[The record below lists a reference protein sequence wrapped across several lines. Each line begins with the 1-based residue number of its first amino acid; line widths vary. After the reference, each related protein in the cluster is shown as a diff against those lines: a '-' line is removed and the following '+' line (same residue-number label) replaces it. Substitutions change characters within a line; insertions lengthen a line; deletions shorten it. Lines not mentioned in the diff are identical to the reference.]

1 MTTPAPIDVQ
11 PERGRDLAAIEG
23 TLVVFADGEGKLGPA
38 AAALDAAAGGALG
51 RAVADPEFKAK
62 PGTVRGLR
70 YPAGVVAKTVILA
83 CLGAGPDR
91 AAARKTGGAIAKALG
106 KGGVTLCTSDA
117 AADKLV
123 AELVWALALRLYDF
137 RDYKTADD
145 ENGDNDGDSGGDS
158 GGARTITVLTR
169 RPAALRKLSAPFAAL
184 AEGIFFTRDLVNEP
198 ANRLTT
204 DEFAARLTALTAL
217 GIEVEVLG
225 EEALAKLGARALLA
239 VGQGSPSESRIVVMK
254 WLGGA
259 KREAPLALV
268 GKGVVFDTGG
278 ISIKGAGGMEE
289 MTMDMGGA
297 GVVAGVMRTLAL
309 RQAKANVIGV
319 VGLVENM
326 PDGLAQRPGDIV
338 KSMKGDTIEVINTDA
353 EGRMV
358 LCDALW
364 YAQQTFKPRAVI
376 DLATLTGAIVVALG
390 HHRAGYF
397 ANDDKLA
404 DEFGAAAAA
413 VGDEA
418 WRMPLGKPYAKQ
430 LKSRL
435 ADLKNTG
442 GRAAGAITAAEFL
455 HRFIEDGMPWIHIDI
470 AGVTLASAATELA
483 PKGATGWGVA
493 ALDELIRTTLE
504 G

>member
-1 MTTPAPIDVQ
+1 MTTPAPIDFQ

-38 AAALDAAAGGALG
+38 AAALDEATGGALG

-62 PGTVRGLR
+62 AGTVGRFR
-70 YPAGVVAKTVILA
+70 YPAGVAAGSVILA
-83 CLGAGPDR
+83 CLGDEPDR

-106 KGGVTLCTSDA
+106 KGDVTICTSGA
-117 AADKLV
+117 TSDKLT
-123 AELVWALALRLYDF
+123 AELVWAVALRLYDF
-137 RDYKTADD
+137 RDYKTADED
-145 ENGDNDGDSGGDS
+145 DTNSGGDP
-158 GGARTITVLTR
+158 GERTITVLAQ

-204 DEFAARLTALTAL
+204 DEFAARLTAMTEL
-217 GIEVEVLG
+217 GIEVEILG
-225 EEALAKLGARALLA
+225 EAELEKLGARALLA
-239 VGQGSPSESRIVVMK
+239 VGQGSPSETRIVVMK
-254 WLGGA
+254 WMGS
-259 KREAPLALV
+259 RRRQAPLALV

-278 ISIKGAGGMEE
+278 ISIKSAGGMEE

-309 RQAKANVIGV
+309 RQAPTNVIGV

-338 KSMKGDTIEVINTDA
+338 RSMKGDTIEVINTDA
-353 EGRMV
+353 EGRLV

-364 YAQQTFKPRAVI
+364 YTQATFEPRAVI
-376 DLATLTGAIVVALG
+376 DLATLTGAVIVALG

-397 ANDDKLA
+397 SNDDALA
-404 DEFGAAAAA
+404 AEFGAAAIA
-413 VGDEA
+413 VGDDA
-418 WRMPLGKPYAKQ
+418 WRMPLGKPYADQ

-442 GRAAGAITAAEFL
+442 GRAAGSITAAEFL
-455 HRFIEDGMPWIHIDI
+455 HRFVADGMPWIHIDI
-470 AGVTLASAATELA
+470 AGVTLASSGTDLA

-493 ALDELIRTTLE
+493 ALDQLIRAKLE
-504 G
+504 

>member
-1 MTTPAPIDVQ
+1 MTNLAPIDLQ
-11 PERGRDLAAIEG
+11 PERGRDLTAIEG

-38 AAALDAAAGGALG
+38 AAALDEVVGGALG
-51 RAVADPEFKAK
+51 RTVADPKFKAK
-62 PGTVRGLR
+62 AGTVRSLS
-70 YPAGVVAKTVILA
+70 YPAGVAAKTLILA
-83 CLGAGPDR
+83 CLGEAPDR
-91 AAARKTGGAIAKALG
+91 AAARKTGGAIARALG
-106 KGGVTLCTSDA
+106 KGEITICTSGCARGA
-117 AADKLV
+117 AGDKLV
-123 AELVWALALRLYDF
+123 AELVWAVALRLYDF
-137 RDYKTADD
+137 RDYKTTDD
-145 ENGDNDGDSGGDS
+145 ENGDSGE
-158 GGARTITVLTR
+158 RTITVLAQ
-169 RPAALRKLSAPFAAL
+169 RPAALKKLSAPFAAL
-184 AEGIFFTRDLVNEP
+184 AEGIVFTRDLVNEP

-204 DEFAARLTALTAL
+204 DEFAARLAAMTEL

-225 EEALAKLGARALLA
+225 EAALEKLGARALLA
-239 VGQGSPSESRIVVMK
+239 VGQGSRSETRIVVMK
-254 WLGGA
+254 WMGGR
-259 KREAPLALV
+259 KNQAPLALV

-278 ISIKGAGGMEE
+278 ISIKPAGGMED

-297 GVVAGVMRTLAL
+297 GVVSGVMRTLAL
-309 RQAKANVIGV
+309 RQARANVIGV

-353 EGRMV
+353 EGRLV

-364 YAQQTFKPRAVI
+364 FTQQTFKPRAVI

-397 ANDDKLA
+397 SNDDALA
-404 DEFGAAAAA
+404 AEFGAAAEA
-413 VGDEA
+413 VGDDA
-418 WRMPLGKPYAKQ
+418 WRMPLGKPYADQ

-442 GRAAGAITAAEFL
+442 GRSAGSITAAEFL
-455 HRFIEDGMPWIHIDI
+455 HRFVEDGMPWIHIDI
-470 AGVTLASAATELA
+470 AGVTLASAATDLA

-493 ALDELIRTTLE
+493 ALNELIRSKLE

>member
-1 MTTPAPIDVQ
+1 MTTPAPIDFQ

-23 TLVVFADGEGKLGPA
+23 TLVVFADGAGKLGPA
-38 AAALDAAAGGALG
+38 AAALDKAAGGALG
-51 RAVADPEFKAK
+51 RAVADPQYKPR
-62 PGTVRGLR
+62 PGTVRRLR
-70 YPAGVVAKTVILA
+70 YPAGLAAGSVILA
-83 CLGAGPDR
+83 CLGEAPDR

-106 KGGVTLCTSDA
+106 TGEVTLCTSGA
-117 AADKLV
+117 ASDKLT
-123 AELVWALALRLYDF
+123 AELVWAMALRLYDF
-137 RDYKTADD
+137 RDYKTADE
-145 ENGDNDGDSGGDS
+145 ENGDTGGDT
-158 GGARTITVLTR
+158 GGARTITVLAR
-169 RPAALRKLSAPFAAL
+169 RPAALARLSAPFAAR

-204 DEFAARLTALTAL
+204 DEFTARLAALGEL
-217 GIEVEVLG
+217 GIEVEILG
-225 EEALAKLGARALLA
+225 EDALGKLGARALLA
-239 VGQGSPSESRIVVMK
+239 VGQGSPSETRIVVMK
-254 WLGGA
+254 WMGGA
-259 KREAPLALV
+259 RREAPLALV

-278 ISIKGAGGMEE
+278 ISIKSAGGMEE

-309 RQAKANVIGV
+309 RKAKANVIGV

-364 YAQQTFKPRAVI
+364 FTQQTYRPRAVI
-376 DLATLTGAIVVALG
+376 DLATLTGAIIVALG
-390 HHRAGYF
+390 HHQAGYF
-397 ANDDKLA
+397 SNDDALA
-404 DEFGAAAAA
+404 AEFGAAAAA

-418 WRMPLGKPYAKQ
+418 WRMPLGKPYADQ

-442 GRAAGAITAAEFL
+442 GRAAGSITAAEFL
-455 HRFIEDGMPWIHIDI
+455 HRFVADDMPWIHIDI
-470 AGVTLASAATELA
+470 AGVTLASAATDLA

-493 ALDELIRTTLE
+493 ALDELIRAKLE
-504 G
+504 R